1 MPIQLEIAECS
12 AITNDD
18 VDRWIALYET
28 EEEA

>member
-18 VDRWIALYET
+18 VDRWIALFA
-28 EEEA
+28 EEGE